1 MDLDGLKQL
10 VENISSGALKTVAI
24 DTPEPSPFSHEIL
37 NANPYAYLDDAPLE
51 ERRARAVQMRRT
63 IGTDNAGV
71 GALDPAAIAEVAA
84 ESFPVARDAE
94 ELHDALLTLVVVPPV
109 REWEE
114 DFRTLREARRATVL
128 SAGGANFWVAAERLK
143 SARLLYPDSTIAPE
157 IDDYDRTRTADQES
171 AATEALRGWLE
182 SSGPQTQ
189 TTLSQR
195 FALPTDVMESALLRL
210 EAEGQILRGRFTS
223 SAASHGTEI
232 EWCNRRVLAR
242 IHRLTLGR
250 LRREIEPVNSRDFM
264 RFLYHWQHLKP
275 GTQLHGPDGVLHVIK
290 QLQGYEVSAAA
301 WEGDVLR
308 RRVGKYAPELLDQL
322 CLSGAVVWGRLSPH
336 PAFDDQERGKNG
348 TARRVR
354 PTRSAPVALFL
365 REDASWL
372 LEAATFAPAVS
383 SDVRRDQGL
392 SGGARQ
398 VLESLSRRGASF
410 LADIVK
416 DTRQLTSV
424 VEDGL
429 WELAAAGLVTADGFE
444 NLRALIDPKR
454 RLATAKHPSKRP
466 RFVPGRWAL
475 LSAFAQPSD
484 KHVAESLPTETL
496 EAVARQLLL
505 RWGVVFRDLV
515 ARESITPPWRDLLI
529 TFRRLEAQ
537 GEIRGGR
544 FVSGFIGEQ
553 FARPEAVEL
562 LREVRRDQ
570 SVGVAPRVS
579 AADPLNLAGII
590 TPGSRISPLSGSA
603 VPLWEEATHED
614 KMESDPILMNLV
626 NAAHQAS

>member
-1 MDLDGLKQL
+1 MRFSRS
-10 VENISSGALKTVAI
+10 IVA
-24 DTPEPSPFSHEIL
+24 
-37 NANPYAYLDDAPLE
+37 
-51 ERRARAVQMRRT
+51 
-63 IGTDNAGV
+63 
-71 GALDPAAIAEVAA
+71 
-84 ESFPVARDAE
+84 
-94 ELHDALLTLVVVPPV
+94 PPV
-109 REWEE
+109 REWEG
-114 DFRTLREARRATVL
+114 FFTTLRESRRATVL

-143 SARLLYPDSTIAPE
+143 SARLLYPDSTIAPD
-157 IDDYDRTRTADQES
+157 IDDHDHTPTSDQES
-171 AATEALRGWLE
+171 AATETLRGWLE

-189 TTLSQR
+189 SSLSQR
-195 FALPTDVMESALLRL
+195 FALPTGVMEAALLRL
-210 EAEGQILRGRFTS
+210 EAEGQILRGRFTA
-223 SAASHGTEI
+223 SAAAHGSEI

-242 IHRLTLGR
+242 IHRMTLGR
-250 LRREIEPVNSRDFM
+250 LRREIEPVNARDFM
-264 RFLYHWQHLKP
+264 RFLYHWQHVKP
-275 GTQLHGPDGVLHVIK
+275 GTQLHGPDGALHVIK

-336 PAFDDQERGKNG
+336 PAFDDQERGKSG

-372 LEAATFAPAVS
+372 LEASAFAPAVS
-383 SDVRRDQGL
+383 RELRRDKAAVLQPLPRARRDQGL
-392 SGGARQ
+392 SGAARQ
-398 VLESLSRRGASF
+398 VLESLGRRGASF
-410 LADIVK
+410 LADVVRE
-416 DTRQLTSV
+416 TRQLTSV
-424 VEDGL
+424 VEDAL

-454 RLATAKHPSKRP
+454 RLATAKHPSRRP

-475 LSAFAQPSD
+475 LAAFAPPRLD
-484 KHVAESLPTETL
+484 EALGREKRVADSLSTDTL

-515 ARESITPPWRDLLI
+515 ARETITPPWRDLLI
-529 TFRRLEAQ
+529 TFRRMEAQ

-544 FVSGFIGEQ
+544 FVSGFVGEQ

-570 SVGVAPRVS
+570 NIGAAPRVS

-590 TPGSRISPLSGSA
+590 TPGSRISPLSGVG
-603 VPLWEEATHED
+603 VPLWEESTPDD
-614 KMESDPILMNLV
+614 KMGSDPIFTNLV

>member
-1 MDLDGLKQL
+1 MDLDGLKRL
-10 VENISSGALKTVAI
+10 VDQIGTGVVKTVAI

-63 IGTDNAGV
+63 IGPDAGGV
-71 GALDPAAIAEVAA
+71 AALDPAAIAEVAA
-84 ESFPVARDAE
+84 ESWPAARDAE
-94 ELHDALLTLVVVPPV
+94 ELHDALLTLLMVPPV

-114 DFRTLREARRATVL
+114 FFPALLEAGRATVL
-128 SAGGANFWVAAERLK
+128 RSGGANFWVAAERLK
-143 SARLLYPDSTIAPE
+143 SARLLYPDAAIAPD
-157 IDDYDRTRTADQES
+157 IADFDRTATADRES
-171 AATEALRGWLE
+171 AAAEALRGWLE
-182 SSGPQTQ
+182 STGPQTQ
-189 TTLSQR
+189 GGLAQR
-195 FALPTDVMESALLRL
+195 FALPPEIMEAALLRL
-210 EAEGQILRGRFTS
+210 EAEGQILRGRFT
-223 SAASHGTEI
+223 AASSSPDSEI

-250 LRREIEPVNSRDFM
+250 LRREIEPVSSRDFM
-264 RFLYHWQHLKP
+264 RFLYQWHHLKN
-275 GTQLHGPDGVLHVIK
+275 GSQLHGPDGALHIIK

-322 CLSGAVVWGRLSPH
+322 CISGEVMWGRLSPH
-336 PAFDDQERGKNG
+336 PAFDDQERGRNG

-365 REDASWL
+365 RDDAAWL
-372 LEAATFAPAVS
+372 LEAAAGRAASNGQLVEQWPAL
-383 SDVRRDQGL
+383 SDP
-392 SGGARQ
+392 ARH
-398 VLESLSRRGASF
+398 VYESLSRRGASF
-410 LADIVK
+410 LADVVK

-424 VEDGL
+424 VEDAL

-444 NLRALIDPKR
+444 NLRALVDPKR
-454 RLATAKHPSKRP
+454 RLATARHHTRRA

-475 LSAFAQPSD
+475 LRGEPAAGGDLRPEA
-484 KHVAESLPTETL
+484 V

-505 RWGVVFRDLV
+505 RWGVVFRDLL
-515 ARESITPPWRDLLI
+515 ARETITPPWRDLLV

-544 FVSGFIGEQ
+544 FVSGFVGEQ

-562 LREVRRDQ
+562 LREIRRDRIA
-570 SVGVAPRVS
+570 SDAPNVA
-579 AADPLNLAGII
+579 AADPLNLAGIVI
-590 TPGSRISPLSGSA
+590 PGPRVSPLSGMI
-603 VPLWEEATHED
+603 VPLWHESEPEKFRED
-614 KMESDPILMNLV
+614 WPLAAKMGSG
-626 NAAHQAS
+626 AFFG